1 MFKADAL
8 TIDHLIPLSLGG
20 LDEPINYVTCCVQCN
35 QSKSNLPLDR
45 FARTINIPVEKLP
58 VHGDPVIDNERL
70 PIQIRLIRKRVF
82 DKMRSGIVRVP
93 GSETQKRIEKL
104 YRMDFWKTPEGQML
118 ENEFKGLP
126 GQVRIMIPEIQTIAK
141 NQNEFFLLVELAK
154 SAKTRNLIGSVLTPD
169 CDISARLAS
178 VQSKTPDESLRKK
191 IEWARARFERN
202 IERWDFEH
210 TRNMMKLQSSK
221 QATQS

>member
-1 MFKADAL
+1 
-8 TIDHLIPLSLGG
+8 
-20 LDEPINYVTCCVQCN
+20 
-35 QSKSNLPLDR
+35 
-45 FARTINIPVEKLP
+45 
-58 VHGDPVIDNERL
+58 
-70 PIQIRLIRKRVF
+70 
-82 DKMRSGIVRVP
+82 
-93 GSETQKRIEKL
+93 
-104 YRMDFWKTPEGQML
+104 MDFWKTPEGQML

>member
-1 MFKADAL
+1 MVSMDMNSRSDEPRIHDRFTHRSRHGRGNIPRFIRHYVYERDEYRCQYCRSMFKADAL

-70 PIQIRLIRKRVF
+70 PIQIRLI
-82 DKMRSGIVRVP
+82 
-93 GSETQKRIEKL
+93 
-104 YRMDFWKTPEGQML
+104 
-118 ENEFKGLP
+118 
-126 GQVRIMIPEIQTIAK
+126 
-141 NQNEFFLLVELAK
+141 FLLVELAK